1 MKINMIFT
9 YLTIGGYLLFIL
21 LSILL
26 CIKVERFNT
35 LISSD
40 AIQIKE
46 WIKNNYYW
54 STYYVIEQSIEN
66 EKNLIPSG
74 LVIGKYFIAIVI
86 PTQVNNNFN
95 CEIIW
100 DFWLLYKWNRPYIKK
115 NVHKEQMT
123 LLKKVRPHLGCM
135 YEELKVNCVILE
147 DPFFTPIEKV
157 AKEILN
163 FADRSSNSYN
173 IYNAITLITGPTG
186 KGKSFITKYIARL
199 LNYNAV
205 FVEDFDPTAPAQS
218 IELILKE
225 AKPTI
230 DRKLIVVM
238 SEVDKIIERFHTGK
252 VQIHQ
257 NFSVQVRDKDT
268 WNILLDYLTTI
279 DNCIVIMTT
288 NKPYS
293 YFETLDSSYLRKG
306 RIHLGYNFG
315 GEQSYYNNFIKNI
328 ELNNIAQIAL
338 DKRLSVIV

>member
-1 MKINMIFT
+1 MIFT
-9 YLTIGGYLLFIL
+9 YITIGSYLFFII

-35 LISSD
+35 LISND

-54 STYYVIEQSIEN
+54 CTYYVIEQSIEN

-74 LVIGKYFIAIVI
+74 LVIGKYFIAIVL
-86 PTQVNNNFN
+86 PTQINNNFN

-100 DFWLLYKWNRPYIKK
+100 DFWLLYKWNRPYIQKK
-115 NVHKEQMT
+115 QKKEQMT

-135 YEELKVNCVILE
+135 YEELKVNCVILD
-147 DPFFTPIEKV
+147 DPSFTPIERV
-157 AKEILN
+157 AKEILT
-163 FADRSSNSYN
+163 FAEKSCRHYN
-173 IYNAITLITGPTG
+173 IYNVITLITGPSG
-186 KGKSFITKYIARL
+186 KGKSFITKYIARQ

-225 AKPTI
+225 AKPSNE
-230 DRKLIVVM
+230 RKLIIVM
-238 SEVDKIIERFHTGK
+238 SEVDKIIDRFHNGK

-268 WNILLDYLTTI
+268 WNILLDYLATI
-279 DNCIVIMTT
+279 DNCIIIMTT
-288 NKPYS
+288 NKSYS
-293 YFETLDSSYLRKG
+293 YFESLDNSYLRKG
-306 RIHLGYNFG
+306 RFHLGYNFG
-315 GEQSYYNNFIKNI
+315 GEQYYYSNSIKNI
-328 ELNNIAQIAL
+328 IVDDIAQIAL
-338 DKRLSVIV
+338 NKRLSIV